1 MNIPAIGP
9 NVGSGD
15 EFAVAGGDANVSPGV
30 LMALKDL
37 LSSTL
42 V

>member
-1 MNIPAIGP
+1 VNIAAIGP

-15 EFAVAGGDANVSPGV
+15 EFAVAGGDANVWPGA
-30 LMALKDL
+30 LLALKDL